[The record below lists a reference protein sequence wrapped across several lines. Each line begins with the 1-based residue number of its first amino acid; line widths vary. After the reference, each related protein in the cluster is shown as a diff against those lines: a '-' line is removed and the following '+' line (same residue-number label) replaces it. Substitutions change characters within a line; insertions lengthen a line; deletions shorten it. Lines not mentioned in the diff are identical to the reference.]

1 MHDRDM
7 HALDMHD
14 LDMTDP
20 DRHARRTRDRDPRVH
35 DRHDRL
41 AAWIAAASRAVPG
54 LDGTVVPGGA
64 AAPAWSEAGAMDIAP
79 MYRHLSAQH
88 LEAGAHYWALRSW
101 GLHVW
106 QPVYLGVIAVHLCRC
121 SADLSHVSQHVEQGA
136 IRGFRVGTH
145 VPAMAAEPDG
155 LARTAAQLANGWRQ
169 LFAQWRAIGPL
180 PLKSA
185 GRLLADCVLGALTA
199 VQRQRADWDE
209 AVMHVTAD
217 HWLHALGLGGESG
230 FLPYRDT
237 DGAARLAVAPRVCCL
252 HYRRAGAEPCD
263 TCPRRPLA
271 ERMARLACRGGP

>member
-1 MHDRDM
+1 MHDRE
-7 HALDMHD
+7 MHD
-14 LDMTDP
+14 RQLPTP
-20 DRHARRTRDRDPRVH
+20 GTRDRDARERG
-35 DRHDRL
+35 RHDRL
-41 AAWIAAASRAVPG
+41 AALIATASRAVPG
-54 LDGTVVPGGA
+54 LDGTVAPGGA
-64 AAPAWSEAGAMDIAP
+64 AAPAWSAVGATDIAP
-79 MYRHLSAQH
+79 LYRHLSVQH
-88 LEAGAHYWALRSW
+88 PEAGAHYWALRSW

-121 SADLSHVSQHVEQGA
+121 SADLSRVSQHVQHGA
-136 IRGFRVGTH
+136 IRGFRVGVH

-155 LARTAAQLANGWRQ
+155 MARTAGQLACGWRR
-169 LFAQWRAIGPL
+169 LFAQWRDIGPL

-209 AVMHVTAD
+209 AVMHVTAE
-217 HWLHALGLGGESG
+217 HWLHALGLSGESG
-230 FLPYRDT
+230 FLSYRDT

-252 HYRRAGAEPCD
+252 HYRRAGAEACD